1 MIEISSNPMSEV
13 VLQIE
18 NLGKKYGK
26 FPALNDFSLSIRK
39 GEIIGLVG
47 PNGAGK
53 TTILKMIARLIRPSS
68 GVILIQNLKV

>member
-26 FPALNDFSLSIRK
+26 FTALNDFSLSIRK
-39 GEIIGLVG
+39 GEIIGLVFTK
-47 PNGAGK
+47 NRA
-53 TTILKMIARLIRPSS
+53 T
-68 GVILIQNLKV
+68 

>member
-26 FPALNDFSLSIRK
+26 FTALNDFSLSIR
-39 GEIIGLVG
+39 
-47 PNGAGK
+47 
-53 TTILKMIARLIRPSS
+53 S
-68 GVILIQNLKV
+68 G